1 MATDYGSSQ
10 PNLRKVREG
19 ESVTRSLIPVRLRA
33 KRVQLATAEVLT
45 SIARDDATATYG
57 FQL

>member
-1 MATDYGSSQ
+1 
-10 PNLRKVREG
+10 LRKVREG

-33 KRVQLATAEVLT
+33 KRVELATAEVLT